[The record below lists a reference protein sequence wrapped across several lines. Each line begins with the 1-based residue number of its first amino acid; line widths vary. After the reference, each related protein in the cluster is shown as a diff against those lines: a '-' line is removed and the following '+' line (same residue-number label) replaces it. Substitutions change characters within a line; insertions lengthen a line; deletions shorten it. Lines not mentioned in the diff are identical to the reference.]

1 MFFSINC
8 EIKELNWK
16 QGKIMDLLEHVHLIE
31 YFILIDYIGFTLTK
45 IMSIIKWISIHQLY
59 LVNGII
65 YN

>member
-1 MFFSINC
+1 
-8 EIKELNWK
+8 
-16 QGKIMDLLEHVHLIE
+16 MDLLEHVHLIE